1 VPPIH
6 VFHVLSSTAQAK
18 QVIFKLI
25 VCGLASTAQTIF
37 AFTFLAMVSAVTYSV
52 ANVTKRVC
60 IIAVS
65 AIVFQNPISA
75 ANAFGIALSMVC
87 SFIQNGAFMWTA
99 SVPLLTPPPSR
110 FFLLFLFTVRH
121 CPLQQGQAE
130 RKGQSRQAE
139 NAAASGYC

>member
-1 VPPIH
+1 ML
-6 VFHVLSSTAQAK
+6 FFAAQAK

-65 AIVFQNPISA
+65 AVVFQNPITA

-87 SFIQNGAFMWTA
+87 TFIQSAQVDRWTQAAFHATIPHPYFV
-99 SVPLLTPPPSR
+99 SS
-110 FFLLFLFTVRH
+110 TVRH
-121 CPLQQGQAE
+121 WPLQQSQA
-130 RKGQSRQAE
+130 Q
-139 NAAASGYC
+139 